1 MPTTPS
7 SALIAGPRVYLRK
20 PTTRDCDEILQCMRD
35 SRTLHRG
42 VVNPMTTPA
51 DFAAFLK
58 RGRQSNRVQTV
69 VCRRDD
75 GVIVGVMNLN
85 EIIRGVTQSAYV
97 GYYLF
102 QPFDRQGY
110 MTEALDLIL
119 RYAFRTLK
127 LHRIDAG
134 IQPHNTRSISLV
146 KRLGFRY
153 EGTAKRLIKIAGRWR
168 DHQRWAILA
177 EEYRPSRA
185 RRRLRN

>member
-1 MPTTPS
+1 MRNPPRST
-7 SALIAGPRVYLRK
+7 LIAGPRVLLRK
-20 PTTRDCDEILQCMRD
+20 PTTRDCDEILQRMRH
-35 SRTLHRG
+35 SRALHRG
-42 VVNPMTTPA
+42 VVNPMATREE
-51 DFAAFLK
+51 FATFLK

-69 VCRRDD
+69 VCRRTDD
-75 GVIVGVMNLN
+75 VIVGVMNLN
-85 EIIRGVTQSAYV
+85 DIIRGLTQSAHV
-97 GYYLF
+97 GYHAFRPYEG
-102 QPFDRQGY
+102 QGY

-127 LHRIDAG
+127 LHRIEAG
-134 IQPHNTRSISLV
+134 IQPHNTRSITLV

-185 RRRLRN
+185 RRCPRN